1 MKEKKRE
8 NLKYCL
14 RYKCKNCPRWKQCEK
29 ESRGIYEFRQ
39 IYKNEDNSTK
49 H

>member
-1 MKEKKRE
+1 MKEEKKKGE

-29 ESRGIYEFRQ
+29 DRSVREGGRKE
-39 IYKNEDNSTK
+39 K
-49 H
+49 